1 MKQGGPPGTGDVMPS
16 FRPIQTAPRNAVA
29 AGNQPR
35 NVDPQHLRKP
45 LCARAGSLQP
55 LAFSRRQ
62 QTALLERLG
71 KRHPEFSG

>member
-1 MKQGGPPGTGDVMPS
+1 MKQSGAQGAGDMVPS
-16 FRPIQTAPRNAVA
+16 FRPIQAASRNPVTAGDEP
-29 AGNQPR
+29 GGL
-35 NVDPQHLRKP
+35 DPQHLRKP
-45 LCARAGSLQP
+45 RPARDGNLQP